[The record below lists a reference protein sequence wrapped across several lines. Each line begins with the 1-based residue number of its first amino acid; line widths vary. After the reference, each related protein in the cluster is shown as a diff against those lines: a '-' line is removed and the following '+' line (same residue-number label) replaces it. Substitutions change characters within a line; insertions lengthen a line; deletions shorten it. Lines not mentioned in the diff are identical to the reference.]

1 MASICTGVSATWGG
15 DLLGEVTEINVE
27 RGGDLPLGRASTWTL
42 DAGTIQI
49 KCLSTAN
56 LSASEYGR
64 KKVFAVTGGGLT
76 FSTKAVCQTLRLAG
90 KVNDVARYEA
100 SFKIHAS

>member
-1 MASICTGVSATWGG
+1 MATICAGISATWGG
-15 DLLGEVTEINVE
+15 ASLGEVTEINVE

-56 LSASEYGR
+56 LSVSEYGL
-64 KKVFAVTGGGLT
+64 KKTFAVTGGGLT
-76 FSTKAVCQTLRLAG
+76 FSTRAVCQTLRMTG

-100 SFKIHAS
+100 SFKVHAS